1 MTEEKNTLTVIEAI
15 NEFYRLKEK
24 YESTYYDKYINPI
37 LKSKKSKREKRLDY
51 SRLPKNECIN
61 CRRNVGSIFSITL
74 DRNEL
79 LRRFVVKCGDTVEP
93 CPLDIKINYSER
105 NRLDTM
111 ISESLKDLES
121 VKLSIIREKNNSIF
135 FNNNENMVEKFA
147 KLTDKLKQETT
158 YCGAYIEEDILKND
172 NPVKTDLLKKEI
184 DEFGKGFIIPFKE
197 MIADYSYKNDE
208 LIVNEAVKF
217 YVNEMIPK
225 LKEIQKL
232 KYAVNYIE
240 YDDST
245 NEYKL
250 IQYKNTLENKESFF
264 ESDDSVVSFIKGI
277 KRVNK
282 GSNKTIKAPN
292 EFVGNKKTKMNTK
305 TKKLRP
311 EFIIE
316 EEEQNPVLEEQK
328 PEPVLEEQTLPINEK
343 ELNEIDLVEYKE
355 QQ

>member
-61 CRRNVGSIFSITL
+61 CKRNVGTIFSITL

-79 LRRFVVKCGDTVEP
+79 MRKFIVKCGDTVEP

-105 NRLDTM
+105 NRLDAM

-135 FNNNENMVEKFA
+135 FNSNENMVAKFA
-147 KLTDKLKQETT
+147 SLTDKLKQETT
-158 YCGAYIEEDILKND
+158 YYGSYIEEDILKND

-197 MIADYSYKNDE
+197 MIAEYSYKNDE

-225 LKEIQKL
+225 LKEIQQL

-245 NEYKL
+245 NQYKL
-250 IQYKNTLENKESFF
+250 IQHKNTLENKETFF
-264 ESDDSVVSFIKGI
+264 ESDDAVVSFIKGV
-277 KRVNK
+277 KKVNK
-282 GSNKTIKAPN
+282 SSNKTMKVAN
-292 EFVGNKKTKMNTK
+292 EFVSNKKTKMNTK
-305 TKKLRP
+305 TKKIRP

-316 EEEQNPVLEEQK
+316 EDEEPIIEREAQNVELPVNENDIIE
-328 PEPVLEEQTLPINEK
+328 EK
-343 ELNEIDLVEYKE
+343 EEYGEEEDK
-355 QQ
+355 